1 MSTKKF
7 ETKLF
12 PHFILEFYRGEQIA
26 PLKPFASAI
35 YTDVIENMIKACC
48 IQNKDEYLLRKYFL
62 KDILS
67 ACFGTEITKFPYRMS
82 GLCDKVGNA
91 QPWFRAFDNR

>member
-1 MSTKKF
+1 
-7 ETKLF
+7 
-12 PHFILEFYRGEQIA
+12 
-26 PLKPFASAI
+26 
-35 YTDVIENMIKACC
+35 MIKACC

-67 ACFGTEITKFPYRMS
+67 ACFGTEIAKFPYRMS